1 MMIKITERCTM
12 GCKHCMNSA
21 RPDGRDMSIE
31 VLEDSLNF
39 LKKHHIGQCLV
50 LTGGEPLEHR
60 DFPAIMGYIAGWNM
74 RHDKYI
80 KLITITTN
88 GEHILDNSDAH
99 LEYIKAFATC
109 GAQLMYQV
117 SADTR
122 YYPRRIPTHKRIF
135 REHGF
140 TLCDNC
146 VEQIYPQG
154 RAKDNNM
161 PWQSKA
167 SKCFNVRSIVHQIG
181 RTKCTLQT
189 IESTLMMHGK
199 VCTPHIKIDGSI
211 GLGESD
217 LCPPC
222 GSIYDT
228 ESEIINKISNFKCH
242 GCDIVNNTLDESL
255 KKLIE

>member
-21 RPDGRDMSIE
+21 KPDGRDMSIE
-31 VLEDSLNF
+31 VLEDTLNF
-39 LKKHHIGQCLV
+39 MKKHLLGQNLII
-50 LTGGEPLEHR
+50 TGGEPLEHR
-60 DFPAIMGYIAGWNM
+60 DFPAMMGYIAGWNM

-88 GEHILDNSDAH
+88 GEHILDAPEAYV
-99 LEYIKAFATC
+99 EYVKAFAAC
-109 GAQLMYQV
+109 GITLMFQI
-117 SADTR
+117 SADVR

-135 REHGF
+135 REPGF
-140 TLCDNC
+140 ILCDNC

-154 RAKDNNM
+154 RAKENNI

-167 SKCFNVRSIVHQIG
+167 SKCFNVRSIVKQLG
-181 RTKCTLQT
+181 DKCTLVS
-189 IESTLMMHGK
+189 IENILMMHGK
-199 VCTPHIKIDGSI
+199 MCTPHIKVDGSI

-217 LCPPC
+217 LCPSC
-222 GSIYDT
+222 SSIYDT
-228 ESEIINKISNFKCH
+228 EKEILDKIRQFRCH
-242 GCDIVNNTLDESL
+242 GCDIVNNTLLESL